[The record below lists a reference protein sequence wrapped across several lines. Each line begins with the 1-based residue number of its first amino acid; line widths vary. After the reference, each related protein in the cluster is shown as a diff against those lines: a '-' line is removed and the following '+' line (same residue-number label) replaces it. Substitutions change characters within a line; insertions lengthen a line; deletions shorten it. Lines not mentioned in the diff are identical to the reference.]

1 MYRNTYTLQDIAELS
16 GCIKAFQEAH
26 PTPAP
31 YLSISIFTHWND
43 PALIQAM
50 TDGLSKAFPR
60 AAIAGLTT
68 AGGIEDG
75 QMNTGKTILSFMAFD
90 ESPVEVL
97 HYNMKDMSI
106 KDVAEKCF
114 EVCRNMK
121 DLRAVE
127 ILETQL
133 TGNVEPFLDAI
144 SALPPSVAIFGGG
157 ADTDDLN
164 QPSYIFDK
172 EAIMNEGFVIML
184 FRGTVKVLTRSVLG
198 WQPLGRQVTITA
210 MDGNMVIKELDH
222 IAVNFYEKYLKIDPS
237 VDFDKKTLSF
247 PLVVEKDGVEL
258 VRLPMSCRKD
268 GSLVFNIA
276 LHVGDKLRMAY
287 GDPNEIING
296 SRRVLG
302 RIRDFGPQGM
312 LLFSCVVRRY
322 YLKDDVNQILSAYE
336 RITPAAG
343 GYTRGEIDRIEGHVY
358 TMNMNLVSAAF
369 REETKDHKRTIAD
382 ITGDPSHMENDPA
395 LNLDDSLSTVQCLA
409 SFITVTSKELSDAY
423 QKLAFV
429 AGHDSLTDLLNRG
442 RIEWVLRHLIEDT
455 NKTHHTFSAIMIDI
469 DSFKHIN
476 DTYGHSVGD
485 DVLIRLA
492 DIMKNGVRP
501 TDYAGRWGG
510 DEFVILLPDTDIDQS
525 EKVADRM
532 RRNFA
537 EADILPDGKAVTAS
551 FGVTTSYEGETLES
565 FYRRMD
571 SALYTAKGAGK
582 NQVIL
587 LRSEKSANK

>member
-97 HYNMKDMSI
+97 HY
-106 KDVAEKCF
+106 
-114 EVCRNMK
+114 NMK

-247 PLVVEKDGVEL
+247 SLVVEKDGVEL
-258 VRLPMSCRKD
+258 VRLPMSCHKN

-382 ITGDPSHMENDPA
+382 ITGDPSHMENDSA

-476 DTYGHSVGD
+476 DTYGHSVGE

-510 DEFVILLPDTDIDQS
+510 DEFVILLPDTDIDQF

>member
-97 HYNMKDMSI
+97 HY
-106 KDVAEKCF
+106 
-114 EVCRNMK
+114 NMK

-247 PLVVEKDGVEL
+247 SLVVEKDGVEL
-258 VRLPMSCRKD
+258 VRLPMSCHKN

-382 ITGDPSHMENDPA
+382 ITGDPSHMENDSA

-476 DTYGHSVGD
+476 DTYGHSVGE

-501 TDYAGRWGG
+501 TDYAGHWGG

>member
-97 HYNMKDMSI
+97 HY
-106 KDVAEKCF
+106 
-114 EVCRNMK
+114 NMK

-247 PLVVEKDGVEL
+247 SLVVEKDGVEL
-258 VRLPMSCRKD
+258 ARLPMSCRKD

-395 LNLDDSLSTVQCLA
+395 LNLDDSLSTVQRLA

-469 DSFKHIN
+469 DFFKHIN

>member
-97 HYNMKDMSI
+97 HYNMKD
-106 KDVAEKCF
+106 
-114 EVCRNMK
+114 
-121 DLRAVE
+121 LRAVE

-133 TGNVEPFLDAI
+133 TGNVKPFLDAI

-164 QPSYIFDK
+164 QPSYVFDK

-247 PLVVEKDGVEL
+247 SLVVEKDGVEL

-492 DIMKNGVRP
+492 DIMKNGVLP

>member
-97 HYNMKDMSI
+97 HY
-106 KDVAEKCF
+106 
-114 EVCRNMK
+114 NMK

-247 PLVVEKDGVEL
+247 SLVVEKGGVEL

-382 ITGDPSHMENDPA
+382 ITGDPSHMENDSA

-476 DTYGHSVGD
+476 DTYGHSVGE

>member
-97 HYNMKDMSI
+97 HY
-106 KDVAEKCF
+106 
-114 EVCRNMK
+114 NMK

-247 PLVVEKDGVEL
+247 SLVVEKDGVEL
-258 VRLPMSCRKD
+258 VRLPMSCHKN

-382 ITGDPSHMENDPA
+382 IIGDPSHMENDSA

-492 DIMKNGVRP
+492 DIMKSGVRP
-501 TDYAGRWGG
+501 TDYASRWGG

-532 RRNFA
+532 RKNFA

-587 LRSEKSANK
+587 LRSEKSANN

>member
-97 HYNMKDMSI
+97 HY
-106 KDVAEKCF
+106 
-114 EVCRNMK
+114 NMK

-247 PLVVEKDGVEL
+247 SLVVEKDGVEL
-258 VRLPMSCRKD
+258 VRLPMSCHKN

-429 AGHDSLTDLLNRG
+429 AGYDSLTDLLNRG

-551 FGVTTSYEGETLES
+551 FGVTTSCEGETLES

>member
-1 MYRNTYTLQDIAELS
+1 LALYRNTYTLQDIAELS

-97 HYNMKDMSI
+97 HY
-106 KDVAEKCF
+106 
-114 EVCRNMK
+114 NMK

-247 PLVVEKDGVEL
+247 SLVVEKDGVEL
-258 VRLPMSCRKD
+258 VRLPMSCHKN

-382 ITGDPSHMENDPA
+382 ITGDPSHMENDSA

-476 DTYGHSVGD
+476 DTYGHSVGE

>member
-1 MYRNTYTLQDIAELS
+1 
-16 GCIKAFQEAH
+16 
-26 PTPAP
+26 
-31 YLSISIFTHWND
+31 
-43 PALIQAM
+43 
-50 TDGLSKAFPR
+50 
-60 AAIAGLTT
+60 
-68 AGGIEDG
+68 
-75 QMNTGKTILSFMAFD
+75 MAFD

-97 HYNMKDMSI
+97 HY
-106 KDVAEKCF
+106 
-114 EVCRNMK
+114 NMK

-144 SALPPSVAIFGGG
+144 SALSPSVAIFGGG

-247 PLVVEKDGVEL
+247 SLVVEKDGVEL
-258 VRLPMSCRKD
+258 VRLPMSCHKN

-382 ITGDPSHMENDPA
+382 IIGDPSHMENDSA

>member
-97 HYNMKDMSI
+97 HY
-106 KDVAEKCF
+106 
-114 EVCRNMK
+114 NMK

-258 VRLPMSCRKD
+258 ARLPMSCRKD

-476 DTYGHSVGD
+476 DTYGHSVGE

>member
-97 HYNMKDMSI
+97 HYNMKD
-106 KDVAEKCF
+106 
-114 EVCRNMK
+114 
-121 DLRAVE
+121 LRAVE

-164 QPSYIFDK
+164 QPSYVFDK

-237 VDFDKKTLSF
+237 VGFDKKTLSF
-247 PLVVEKDGVEL
+247 SLVVEKDGVEL
-258 VRLPMSCRKD
+258 ARLPMSCRKD

-395 LNLDDSLSTVQCLA
+395 LNLDDSLSTVQRLA

-442 RIEWVLRHLIEDT
+442 RIDWVLRHLIEDT

-492 DIMKNGVRP
+492 DIMKSGVRP

-532 RRNFA
+532 RKNFA

-587 LRSEKSANK
+587 LRSEKSANN

>member
-97 HYNMKDMSI
+97 HYNMKD
-106 KDVAEKCF
+106 
-114 EVCRNMK
+114 
-121 DLRAVE
+121 LRAVE

-164 QPSYIFDK
+164 QPSYVFDK

-247 PLVVEKDGVEL
+247 SLVVEKDGVEL

-492 DIMKNGVRP
+492 DIMKNGVLP

-587 LRSEKSANK
+587 LRSEKSANN

>member
-97 HYNMKDMSI
+97 HY
-106 KDVAEKCF
+106 
-114 EVCRNMK
+114 NMK

-247 PLVVEKDGVEL
+247 SLVVEKDGVEL
-258 VRLPMSCRKD
+258 ARLPMSCRKD

-382 ITGDPSHMENDPA
+382 ITGDPSHMENDSA
-395 LNLDDSLSTVQCLA
+395 LNLDDSLSTVQRLA

-476 DTYGHSVGD
+476 DTYGHSVGE

>member
-97 HYNMKDMSI
+97 HYNMKD
-106 KDVAEKCF
+106 
-114 EVCRNMK
+114 
-121 DLRAVE
+121 LRAVE
-127 ILETQL
+127 IPETQL

-247 PLVVEKDGVEL
+247 SLVVEKDGVEL
-258 VRLPMSCRKD
+258 ARLPMSCRKD

-395 LNLDDSLSTVQCLA
+395 LNLDDSLSTVQRLA

-492 DIMKNGVRP
+492 DIMKSGVRP

-532 RRNFA
+532 RKNFA

-587 LRSEKSANK
+587 LRSEKSANN

>member
-97 HYNMKDMSI
+97 HYNMKD
-106 KDVAEKCF
+106 
-114 EVCRNMK
+114 
-121 DLRAVE
+121 LRAVE

-210 MDGNMVIKELDH
+210 MDSNMVIKELDH

-247 PLVVEKDGVEL
+247 SLVVEKDGVEL
-258 VRLPMSCRKD
+258 VRLPMSCHKN

-382 ITGDPSHMENDPA
+382 IIGDPSHMENDSA

>member
-97 HYNMKDMSI
+97 HY
-106 KDVAEKCF
+106 
-114 EVCRNMK
+114 NMK

-247 PLVVEKDGVEL
+247 SLVVEKDGVEL
-258 VRLPMSCRKD
+258 VRLPMSCHKN

-382 ITGDPSHMENDPA
+382 IIGDPSHMENDSA

-485 DVLIRLA
+485 DVPIRLA

>member
-97 HYNMKDMSI
+97 HYNMKD
-106 KDVAEKCF
+106 
-114 EVCRNMK
+114 
-121 DLRAVE
+121 LRAVE

-184 FRGTVKVLTRSVLG
+184 FRGIVKVLTRSVLG

-222 IAVNFYEKYLKIDPS
+222 IAVNFYEKYLKIDPF

-247 PLVVEKDGVEL
+247 SLVVEKDGVEL

-276 LHVGDKLRMAY
+276 LHVEDKLRMAY

-492 DIMKNGVRP
+492 DIMKSGVRP

>member
-1 MYRNTYTLQDIAELS
+1 MALYRNTYTLQDIAELS

-97 HYNMKDMSI
+97 HY
-106 KDVAEKCF
+106 
-114 EVCRNMK
+114 NMK

-247 PLVVEKDGVEL
+247 SLVVEKDGVEL
-258 VRLPMSCRKD
+258 ARLPMSCRKD

-287 GDPNEIING
+287 GYPNEIING

-395 LNLDDSLSTVQCLA
+395 LNLDDSLSTVQRLA

-492 DIMKNGVRP
+492 DIMKSGVRP

-532 RRNFA
+532 RKNFA

-587 LRSEKSANK
+587 LRSEKSANN

>member
-1 MYRNTYTLQDIAELS
+1 MALYRNTYTLQDIAELS

-97 HYNMKDMSI
+97 HY
-106 KDVAEKCF
+106 
-114 EVCRNMK
+114 NMK

-258 VRLPMSCRKD
+258 ARLPMSCRKD

-395 LNLDDSLSTVQCLA
+395 LNLDDFLSTVQCLV

-476 DTYGHSVGD
+476 DTYGHSVGE

-492 DIMKNGVRP
+492 DIMKSGVRP

-525 EKVADRM
+525 EEVADRM

-587 LRSEKSANK
+587 LRSEKSANN

>member
-97 HYNMKDMSI
+97 HY
-106 KDVAEKCF
+106 
-114 EVCRNMK
+114 NMK

-247 PLVVEKDGVEL
+247 SLVVEKDGVEL

-395 LNLDDSLSTVQCLA
+395 LNLDDSLSTVQCLV

-492 DIMKNGVRP
+492 DIMKSGVRP

-525 EKVADRM
+525 EEVADRM

>member
-1 MYRNTYTLQDIAELS
+1 MALYRNTYTLQDIAELS

-43 PALIQAM
+43 PTLIQAM

-97 HYNMKDMSI
+97 HY
-106 KDVAEKCF
+106 
-114 EVCRNMK
+114 NMK

-222 IAVNFYEKYLKIDPS
+222 IAVNFYEKYLKID
-237 VDFDKKTLSF
+237 
-247 PLVVEKDGVEL
+247 
-258 VRLPMSCRKD
+258 
-268 GSLVFNIA
+268 
-276 LHVGDKLRMAY
+276 
-287 GDPNEIING
+287 
-296 SRRVLG
+296 
-302 RIRDFGPQGM
+302 
-312 LLFSCVVRRY
+312 
-322 YLKDDVNQILSAYE
+322 VNQILSAYE

-395 LNLDDSLSTVQCLA
+395 LNLDDSLSTVQRLA

-492 DIMKNGVRP
+492 DIMKSGVRP

-532 RRNFA
+532 RKNFA

-587 LRSEKSANK
+587 LRSEKSANN

>member
-1 MYRNTYTLQDIAELS
+1 
-16 GCIKAFQEAH
+16 
-26 PTPAP
+26 
-31 YLSISIFTHWND
+31 
-43 PALIQAM
+43 
-50 TDGLSKAFPR
+50 
-60 AAIAGLTT
+60 
-68 AGGIEDG
+68 
-75 QMNTGKTILSFMAFD
+75 
-90 ESPVEVL
+90 
-97 HYNMKDMSI
+97 
-106 KDVAEKCF
+106 
-114 EVCRNMK
+114 
-121 DLRAVE
+121 
-127 ILETQL
+127 
-133 TGNVEPFLDAI
+133 
-144 SALPPSVAIFGGG
+144 
-157 ADTDDLN
+157 
-164 QPSYIFDK
+164 
-172 EAIMNEGFVIML
+172 
-184 FRGTVKVLTRSVLG
+184 
-198 WQPLGRQVTITA
+198 
-210 MDGNMVIKELDH
+210 
-222 IAVNFYEKYLKIDPS
+222 
-237 VDFDKKTLSF
+237 
-247 PLVVEKDGVEL
+247 
-258 VRLPMSCRKD
+258 
-268 GSLVFNIA
+268 
-276 LHVGDKLRMAY
+276 MAY

-395 LNLDDSLSTVQCLA
+395 LNLDDFLSTVQCLV

-476 DTYGHSVGD
+476 DTYGHSVGE

-492 DIMKNGVRP
+492 DIMKSGVRP

-525 EKVADRM
+525 EEVADRM

-551 FGVTTSYEGETLES
+551 FGVTTSYEGRNTRKLLQKNGQRPLHRK
-565 FYRRMD
+565 RRREEP
-571 SALYTAKGAGK
+571 GHPP
-582 NQVIL
+582 
-587 LRSEKSANK
+587 

>member
-97 HYNMKDMSI
+97 HY
-106 KDVAEKCF
+106 
-114 EVCRNMK
+114 NMK

-247 PLVVEKDGVEL
+247 SLVVEKDGVEL
-258 VRLPMSCRKD
+258 VRLPMSCHKN

-429 AGHDSLTDLLNRG
+429 AGYDSLTDLLNRG

>member
-1 MYRNTYTLQDIAELS
+1 MALYRNTYTLQDIAELS

-97 HYNMKDMSI
+97 HYNMKD
-106 KDVAEKCF
+106 
-114 EVCRNMK
+114 
-121 DLRAVE
+121 LRAVE

-164 QPSYIFDK
+164 QPSYVFDK

-237 VDFDKKTLSF
+237 VGFDKKTLSF
-247 PLVVEKDGVEL
+247 SLVVEKDGVEL
-258 VRLPMSCRKD
+258 ARLPMSCRKD

-395 LNLDDSLSTVQCLA
+395 LNLDDSLSTVQRLA

-492 DIMKNGVRP
+492 DIMKSGVRP

-532 RRNFA
+532 RKNFA

-587 LRSEKSANK
+587 LRSEKSANN

>member
-97 HYNMKDMSI
+97 HY
-106 KDVAEKCF
+106 
-114 EVCRNMK
+114 NMK

-222 IAVNFYEKYLKIDPS
+222 IAVHFYEKYLKIDPS

-247 PLVVEKDGVEL
+247 SLVVEKDGVEL
-258 VRLPMSCRKD
+258 VRLPMSCHKN

-382 ITGDPSHMENDPA
+382 IIGDPSHMENDSA

>member
-97 HYNMKDMSI
+97 HY
-106 KDVAEKCF
+106 
-114 EVCRNMK
+114 NMK

-247 PLVVEKDGVEL
+247 SLVVEKDGVEL
-258 VRLPMSCRKD
+258 ARLPMSCRKD

-395 LNLDDSLSTVQCLA
+395 LNLDDSLSTVQRLA

-492 DIMKNGVRP
+492 DIMKSGVRP

>member
-31 YLSISIFTHWND
+31 YLSISIFAHWND

-50 TDGLSKAFPR
+50 TVGLSKAFPR

-75 QMNTGKTILSFMAFD
+75 QMSTGKTILSFMAFD

-97 HYNMKDMSI
+97 HY
-106 KDVAEKCF
+106 
-114 EVCRNMK
+114 NMK

-198 WQPLGRQVTITA
+198 RQPLGRQVTITA

-247 PLVVEKDGVEL
+247 SLVVEKDGVEL
-258 VRLPMSCRKD
+258 ARLPMSCRKD

-395 LNLDDSLSTVQCLA
+395 LNLDDSLSTVQRLA

-492 DIMKNGVRP
+492 DIMKSGVRP

-532 RRNFA
+532 RKNFA

-587 LRSEKSANK
+587 LRSEKSANN

>member
-50 TDGLSKAFPR
+50 TDGLSKAFSR

-97 HYNMKDMSI
+97 HY
-106 KDVAEKCF
+106 
-114 EVCRNMK
+114 NMK

-184 FRGTVKVLTRSVLG
+184 FRGTVKVLIRSVLG

-258 VRLPMSCRKD
+258 ARLPMSCRKD

-395 LNLDDSLSTVQCLA
+395 LNLDDFLSTVQCLV

-476 DTYGHSVGD
+476 DTYGHSVGE

-492 DIMKNGVRP
+492 DIMKSGVRP

-525 EKVADRM
+525 EEVADRM

-587 LRSEKSANK
+587 LRSEKSANN

>member
-60 AAIAGLTT
+60 ASIAGLTT

-97 HYNMKDMSI
+97 HY
-106 KDVAEKCF
+106 
-114 EVCRNMK
+114 NMK

-258 VRLPMSCRKD
+258 ARLPMSCRKD

-395 LNLDDSLSTVQCLA
+395 LNLDDFLSTVQCLV

-476 DTYGHSVGD
+476 DTYGHSVGE

-492 DIMKNGVRP
+492 DIMKSGVRP

-525 EKVADRM
+525 EEVADRM

-587 LRSEKSANK
+587 LRSEKSANN

>member
-97 HYNMKDMSI
+97 HYNMKD
-106 KDVAEKCF
+106 
-114 EVCRNMK
+114 
-121 DLRAVE
+121 LRAVE

-144 SALPPSVAIFGGG
+144 SAPPPSVAIFGGG

-164 QPSYIFDK
+164 QPSYVFDK

-237 VDFDKKTLSF
+237 VGFDKKTLSF
-247 PLVVEKDGVEL
+247 SLVVEKDGVEL
-258 VRLPMSCRKD
+258 ARLPMSCRKD

-395 LNLDDSLSTVQCLA
+395 LNLDDSLSTVQRLA

-492 DIMKNGVRP
+492 DIMKSGVRP

-532 RRNFA
+532 RKNFA

-587 LRSEKSANK
+587 LRSEKSANN

>member
-1 MYRNTYTLQDIAELS
+1 MALYRNTYTLQDIAELS

-43 PALIQAM
+43 PTLIQAM

-97 HYNMKDMSI
+97 HY
-106 KDVAEKCF
+106 
-114 EVCRNMK
+114 NMK

-247 PLVVEKDGVEL
+247 SLVVEKDGVEL
-258 VRLPMSCRKD
+258 ARLPMSCRKD

-395 LNLDDSLSTVQCLA
+395 LNLDDSLSTVQRLA

-492 DIMKNGVRP
+492 DIMKSGVRP

-532 RRNFA
+532 RKNFA

-551 FGVTTSYEGETLES
+551 FGVTTSYEGETHES

-587 LRSEKSANK
+587 LRSEKSANN

>member
-97 HYNMKDMSI
+97 HY
-106 KDVAEKCF
+106 
-114 EVCRNMK
+114 NMK

-247 PLVVEKDGVEL
+247 SLVVEKDGVEL
-258 VRLPMSCRKD
+258 VRLPMSCHKN

-382 ITGDPSHMENDPA
+382 ITGDPSHMENDSA

-469 DSFKHIN
+469 DFFKHIN

-492 DIMKNGVRP
+492 DIMKSGVRP

-532 RRNFA
+532 RKNFA

>member
-97 HYNMKDMSI
+97 HYNMKD
-106 KDVAEKCF
+106 
-114 EVCRNMK
+114 
-121 DLRAVE
+121 LRAVE

-164 QPSYIFDK
+164 QPSYVFDK

-395 LNLDDSLSTVQCLA
+395 LNLDDLLSTVQCLV

-476 DTYGHSVGD
+476 DTYGHSVGE

-492 DIMKNGVRP
+492 DIMKSGVRP

-525 EKVADRM
+525 EEVADRM

-587 LRSEKSANK
+587 LRSEKSANN

>member
-97 HYNMKDMSI
+97 HYNMKD
-106 KDVAEKCF
+106 
-114 EVCRNMK
+114 
-121 DLRAVE
+121 LRAVE

-164 QPSYIFDK
+164 QPSYVFDK

-247 PLVVEKDGVEL
+247 SLVVEKDGVEL

-395 LNLDDSLSTVQCLA
+395 LNLDDSLSTVQRLA

-469 DSFKHIN
+469 DFFKHIN

-492 DIMKNGVRP
+492 DIMKSGVRP

-532 RRNFA
+532 RKNFA

-587 LRSEKSANK
+587 LRSEKSANN

>member
-106 KDVAEKCF
+106 KDAAEKCF

-198 WQPLGRQVTITA
+198 WQPLGRQVTI
-210 MDGNMVIKELDH
+210 
-222 IAVNFYEKYLKIDPS
+222 AVNFYEKYLKIDPS

-247 PLVVEKDGVEL
+247 SLVVEKDGVEL
-258 VRLPMSCRKD
+258 VRLPMSCHKN

-382 ITGDPSHMENDPA
+382 ITGDPSHMENDSA

-476 DTYGHSVGD
+476 DTYGHSVGE

>member
-97 HYNMKDMSI
+97 HYNMKD
-106 KDVAEKCF
+106 
-114 EVCRNMK
+114 
-121 DLRAVE
+121 LRAVE

-184 FRGTVKVLTRSVLG
+184 FRGIVKVLTRSVLG

-222 IAVNFYEKYLKIDPS
+222 IAVNFYEKYLKIDPF

-247 PLVVEKDGVEL
+247 SLVVEKDGVEL

-276 LHVGDKLRMAY
+276 LHVEDKLRMAY

>member
-68 AGGIEDG
+68 TGGIEDG

-97 HYNMKDMSI
+97 HY
-106 KDVAEKCF
+106 
-114 EVCRNMK
+114 NMK

-164 QPSYIFDK
+164 QPSYVFDK

-247 PLVVEKDGVEL
+247 SLVVEKDGVEL

-312 LLFSCVVRRY
+312 LLFSFVVRRY

-395 LNLDDSLSTVQCLA
+395 LNLDDTLSTVQCLA

-587 LRSEKSANK
+587 LRSEKSANN

>member
-75 QMNTGKTILSFMAFD
+75 QMNTGKIILSFMAFD

-97 HYNMKDMSI
+97 HY
-106 KDVAEKCF
+106 
-114 EVCRNMK
+114 NMK

-247 PLVVEKDGVEL
+247 SLVVEKDGVEL
-258 VRLPMSCRKD
+258 VRLPMSCHKN

-287 GDPNEIING
+287 GDPNKIING

-382 ITGDPSHMENDPA
+382 IIGDPSHMENDSA

>member
-1 MYRNTYTLQDIAELS
+1 LALYRNTYTLQDIAELS

-97 HYNMKDMSI
+97 HY
-106 KDVAEKCF
+106 
-114 EVCRNMK
+114 NMK

-247 PLVVEKDGVEL
+247 SLVVEKDGVEL
-258 VRLPMSCRKD
+258 ARLPMSCRKD

-395 LNLDDSLSTVQCLA
+395 LNLDDSLSTVQRLA

-469 DSFKHIN
+469 DFFKHIN